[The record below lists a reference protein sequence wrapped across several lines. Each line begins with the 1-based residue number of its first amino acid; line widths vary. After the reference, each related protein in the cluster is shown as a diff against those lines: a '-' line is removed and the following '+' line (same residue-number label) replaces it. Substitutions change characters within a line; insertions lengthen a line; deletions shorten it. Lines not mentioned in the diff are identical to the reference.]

1 MPLNLLTKLTK
12 EVVWNNKAIKKDLYS
27 RNNEKGGKSMSLP
40 LYTFVA
46 GISGVFIGMILLQIF
61 VTLSSKL
68 AIYID
73 NKGQTKEK

>member
-1 MPLNLLTKLTK
+1 
-12 EVVWNNKAIKKDLYS
+12 
-27 RNNEKGGKSMSLP
+27 MSLP
-40 LYTFVA
+40 MYTFVT

-73 NKGQTKEK
+73 SKEEAKEK